1 MHAASG
7 ASEQLV
13 KLYATSHNTLLQAA
27 QIPAVPCL
35 QTARGGLAQHSFLEG
50 QRYASHA
57 VHMQRGNT
65 CCCFATLTHTRM
77 TACCYCSVPLC
88 QHKRDEVKDAHP
100 TGIASAEKRKRS
112 KPLKDTH
119 PEHRATEHQ
128 RTDGRQLQPAAM
140 AARHMQCAFVRIHA
154 VPCRA
159 GVS

>member
-1 MHAASG
+1 MQPRTTHDCKQHKSLLCHACKQPEVALHSTFFWRDSAMHPMQCTCRGGTHAA
-7 ASEQLV
+7 AL
-13 KLYATSHNTLLQAA
+13 
-27 QIPAVPCL
+27 P
-35 QTARGGLAQHSFLEG
+35 HS
-50 QRYASHA
+50 
-57 VHMQRGNT
+57 
-65 CCCFATLTHTRM
+65 HTRM

-88 QHKRDEVKDAHP
+88 QHKRDEVEDAHP

>member
-1 MHAASG
+1 MTASSTNSCCAMLANSPRWPCTAFFFGGTALCIPCSAHAEG
-7 ASEQLV
+7 E
-13 KLYATSHNTLLQAA
+13 HMLLL
-27 QIPAVPCL
+27 CH
-35 QTARGGLAQHSFLEG
+35 TH
-50 QRYASHA
+50 
-57 VHMQRGNT
+57 
-65 CCCFATLTHTRM
+65 THTRM